1 MRQLQSLV
9 ALALLCAG
17 AAVNLH
23 AQSAPKTAGFRDM
36 FLGQLKDV
44 ETKVTDLVEAM
55 PEEKYTWRPEEGVRS
70 VKAVFLH
77 IAFAN
82 YF

>member
-1 MRQLQSLV
+1 MHGKWYNRTMRQLQSLV

-44 ETKVTDLVEAM
+44 ETKVTGLATSTNIV
-55 PEEKYTWRPEEGVRS
+55 
-70 VKAVFLH
+70 
-77 IAFAN
+77 
-82 YF
+82 